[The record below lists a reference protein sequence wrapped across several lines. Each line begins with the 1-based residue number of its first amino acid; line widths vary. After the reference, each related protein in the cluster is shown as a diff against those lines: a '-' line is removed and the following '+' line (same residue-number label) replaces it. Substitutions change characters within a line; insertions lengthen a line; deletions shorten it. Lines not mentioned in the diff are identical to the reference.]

1 MVPKIDAEMVSV
13 KAPWWCLKLMPRWC
27 QWRCWCSMLPIARA
41 SIAGM
46 MSGWGHFH
54 KRSCIDIIFDGKIK
68 TIYFQIFWNLKV
80 KNIPYYQGGQ
90 FSTHLHSSIH
100 QDDIRNPCH
109 VFAFFTD
116 TIAASLNGTPSQRPQ
131 QLGHHHGIL
140 IKWDTITASSL
151 DRTPSR
157 HPHYMRHHHGI
168 FTKWYAI
175 TTSFQ
180 PLNWHWVWDPAWTSR
195 RWLSFVP
202 RWNAAWR
209 WGIHWK

>member
-1 MVPKIDAEMVSV
+1 MVPQIDAVMVSV
-13 KAPWWCLKLMPRWC
+13 KAPW
-27 QWRCWCSMLPIARA
+27 WCSMLPIARA
-41 SIAGM
+41 SFRGQ
-46 MSGWGHFH
+46 GWCQDEGVPPKCRLSLDETSYH
-54 KRSCIDIIFDGKIK
+54 RWCIDDIIFDEKIK
-68 TIYFQIFWNLKV
+68 AIYFQIFWNLKV

-151 DRTPSR
+151 DRTPSL
-157 HPHYMRHHHGI
+157 HPH
-168 FTKWYAI
+168 
-175 TTSFQ
+175 
-180 PLNWHWVWDPAWTSR
+180 
-195 RWLSFVP
+195 
-202 RWNAAWR
+202 
-209 WGIHWK
+209 

>member
-54 KRSCIDIIFDGKIK
+54 KRSCIDIIFGGKIK

-80 KNIPYYQGGQ
+80 NKCTVLSGGSIQ
-90 FSTHLHSSIH
+90 LTRVFQCTHLHSSIH

-109 VFAFFTD
+109 IFCIFHK
-116 TIAASLNGTPSQRPQ
+116 
-131 QLGHHHGIL
+131 HHRSI
-140 IKWDTITASSL
+140 IKWDAITASSAT
-151 DRTPSR
+151 RTPSR
-157 HPHYMRHHHGI
+157 HPH
-168 FTKWYAI
+168 
-175 TTSFQ
+175 
-180 PLNWHWVWDPAWTSR
+180 
-195 RWLSFVP
+195 
-202 RWNAAWR
+202 
-209 WGIHWK
+209 